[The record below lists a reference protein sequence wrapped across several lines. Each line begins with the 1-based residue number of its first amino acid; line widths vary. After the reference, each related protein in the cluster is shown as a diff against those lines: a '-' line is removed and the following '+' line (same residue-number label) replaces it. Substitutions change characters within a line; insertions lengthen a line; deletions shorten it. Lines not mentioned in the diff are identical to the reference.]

1 MFFIL
6 SKLLGIF
13 IKPANYIL
21 ILLFGS
27 FLLKNEVWMKRMR
40 WISMVLF
47 LVFSNGIIFNECLL
61 LWEKP
66 AVLISELDNDYE
78 VAVVLGGTTDAKRQP
93 NDRLFFHKGADRV
106 THALNLYH
114 SGKVRKIL
122 FTDGNAKLFEDP
134 DKDNSPIFDFYVMCG
149 VAPEDIIIES
159 SSRNTRE
166 NAFFVKNL
174 VEKNASNGKVILIT
188 SAFHMRR
195 AEACFQK
202 VGIKVTGFSTDFS
215 SALPE
220 DRFGFGGFIPSLEV
234 INLWNF
240 LIKEWV
246 GYVVYWM
253 VGYI

>member
-6 SKLLGIF
+6 SKLLSIL
-13 IKPANYIL
+13 IKPATYV
-21 ILLFGS
+21 LLFLFAS
-27 FLLKNEVWMKRMR
+27 FLIKNEVWKKRLR
-40 WISMVLF
+40 WMTLLIF
-47 LVFSNGIIFNECLL
+47 LLFSNGAIFNECLL

-66 AVLISELDNDYE
+66 AILINDLENDYE

-93 NDRLFFHKGADRV
+93 NDRLFFNCGADRV

-122 FTDGNAKLFEDP
+122 FTGGNAKLFEDP
-134 DKDNSPIFDFYVMCG
+134 NRDNSPIFDFYVMCG

-159 SSRNTRE
+159 ASINTRE
-166 NAFFVKNL
+166 NAAFVKQL
-174 VEKNASNGKVILIT
+174 IEKNDRNGKVILIT

-195 AEACFQK
+195 AEACFK
-202 VGIKVTGFSTDFS
+202 KAGLNVSGFSTDFK

-220 DRFGFGGFIPSLEV
+220 DRFAFGSFIPSIEV
-234 INLWNF
+234 LSFWNF

-246 GYVVYWM
+246 GYAVYWM
-253 VGYI
+253 AGYI